1 MYRTLSA
8 KQIRQLGLIQCVQ
21 CKRWLNPDDF
31 LHVREVDL
39 TRHHAI
45 PIRRKCVYCIGG
57 IPHVDQR
64 AH

>member
-1 MYRTLSA
+1 MYRVLSPSEL
-8 KQIRQLGLIQCVQ
+8 RRMGFIQCVD

-39 TRHHAI
+39 TRHM
-45 PIRRKCVYCIGG
+45 GG

-64 AH
+64 AR